1 MEKGEYTMNRLVL
14 SLLVENNPGVL
25 SRVAGLFSRRGY
37 SIESLSV
44 GETNQENISRMTVVA
59 NGDAMILKQIERQLS
74 KLVEVIE
81 IFPLRVGE
89 AVFRELVLIKVEA
102 NEQERASIVSIVDI
116 FRARIIDVAP
126 ASLVIEVTGDQGKV
140 NGILAMLDGFNV
152 VEIVRTGLSGIKR
165 GLGDID
171 IKKEEK

>member
-1 MEKGEYTMNRLVL
+1 MNRLVL

-37 SIESLSV
+37 GIDSLS
-44 GETNQENISRMTVVA
+44 GKTNIPNVSRMTVVA
-59 NGDAMILKQIERQLS
+59 VGDELILNQIEKQLG

-81 IFPLRVGE
+81 IFPLKPEESVY
-89 AVFRELVLIKVEA
+89 RELVLIKVEA
-102 NEQERASIVSIVDI
+102 DEMHRSSIVSIADI

-126 ASLVIEVTGDQGKV
+126 SSLVIEATGDQSKIDGL
-140 NGILAMLDGFNV
+140 LAMLEGFNI

-165 GLGDID
+165 GLGEID
-171 IKKEEK
+171 IKSHINK

>member
-1 MEKGEYTMNRLVL
+1 MNRLVL

-37 SIESLSV
+37 SIDSLSV
-44 GETNQENISRMTVVA
+44 GKTNQPNISRMTVVA
-59 NGDAMILKQIERQLS
+59 NGDKLILNQIEKQLS

-81 IFPLRVGE
+81 IFPLASHESVY
-89 AVFRELVLIKVEA
+89 RELVLIKVEA
-102 NEQERASIVSIVDI
+102 NEVTRPSIVSIVDI

-126 ASLVIEVTGDQGKV
+126 TSLVIEATGDQSKIDGL
-140 NGILAMLDGFNV
+140 LAMLEGFNV

-165 GLGDID
+165 GRGDVD
-171 IKKEEK
+171 IKKSEK